1 MSQGPARRGDE
12 KHKNIDRRS
21 WLKALGVAGAAGLAG
36 CSGGESGDGT
46 TQSGGG
52 GNNASN
58 TAAQSSNA
66 TNGSALG
73 GGGNETSGET
83 DNGTGN
89 QSTETSSGG
98 LPEVGGT
105 YSTITSSPPQTLN
118 PLYNTENGAGILIGY
133 ALDQGYTFKPGTE
146 YFPQL
151 YDMSTDQGSVW
162 VAKVR
167 EGLQFGGDYGEVTAE
182 DFVYQ
187 VTELHQSEWAATA
200 DASAW
205 PSEVNIEATGDY
217 EFQIELPNPNALY
230 PETYDPL
237 LYPIPKDLV
246 QPYVEEQNADGLR
259 KDQELQE
266 LGFAGNMG
274 AYTLANRSRSS
285 SLTYERNEDYY
296 LRDAEGVPERFSEA
310 PYFDSLEAQIVQ
322 EQQSRLAALEAG
334 ETDSAAVP
342 PNRVSK
348 FRDLDRTDVYVIP
361 QPYNEVCVYNMRDNG
376 WNAGPGNLFR
386 KRKFRRGLGCAVDK
400 QRLVKGV
407 YRGFADVEY
416 TWQPQWSKWY
426 PDDTSDITEFGTGD
440 LYGKEATQSR
450 IKEAISDTDYGYSGG
465 MLKNPNGETV
475 NLSLYHSAGQN
486 TERAFADFI
495 AQEFKQNAGI
505 NVSVSAIQ
513 GAQFAREYW
522 QQQIPDDPD
531 QYEWSKG
538 ANNAGPR
545 EVTSANAWDMS
556 VVFGLNTYPLNPT
569 TASVFFQ
576 KDSAYNPYGY
586 YPSWNA
592 SELFDRAS
600 SATSTEELQSIFNEI
615 FAKISADQPM
625 GMYAFPADTVG
636 YAADID
642 GPQENFFSGWDFST
656 WYRNG

>member
-12 KHKNIDRRS
+12 KHKRIDRRS
-21 WLKALGVAGAAGLAG
+21 WLKAIGVAGAAGLAG
-36 CSGGESGDGT
+36 CSGGSNGSGGGNGT
-46 TQSGGG
+46 DQSGGG
-52 GNNASN
+52 NGSN
-58 TAAQSSNA
+58 GSQPSNA

-73 GGGNETSGET
+73 GGNES
-83 DNGTGN
+83 GN
-89 QSTETSSGG
+89 QSGGTSSGG
-98 LPEVGGT
+98 VPEVGGT
-105 YSTITSSPPQTLN
+105 YSTVVSSSPETLN
-118 PLYNTENGAGILIGY
+118 PLYNTEDGAGDLIGY
-133 ALDQGYTFKPGTE
+133 ALDYPYGFKPGTE
-146 YFPQL
+146 YFQQL
-151 YDMSTDQGSVW
+151 YDMTTDKGNVW
-162 VAKVR
+162 VAKLR
-167 EGLQFGGDYGEVTAE
+167 ENLEFGGDYGEVTAE

-187 VTELHQSEWAATA
+187 VTQLHQSEWAATA
-200 DASAW
+200 DASSW
-205 PSEVNIEATGDY
+205 PSEVNVEATGDY

-237 LYPIPKDLV
+237 LYPIPKELM

-259 KDQELQE
+259 KEQELLG

-274 AYTLANRSRSS
+274 AYTLDSRNRSS
-285 SLTYERNEDYY
+285 SLTFKRNENYY
-296 LRDAEGVPERFSEA
+296 LRDAEGVPEQFSKA
-310 PYFDSLEAQIVQ
+310 PYFDTLEVQIVQ
-322 EQQSRLAALEAG
+322 EEQSRLAALEAG

-348 FRDLDRTDVYVIP
+348 FRNLERTDVYVIP

-386 KRKFRRGLGCAVDK
+386 KKKFRQGLGCAVNK

-407 YRGFADVEY
+407 FRGFADVEY

-426 PDDTSDITEFGTGD
+426 PDDTSNIMEFGTGD
-440 LYGKEATQSR
+440 LYGPEATQSR

-465 MLKNPNGETV
+465 MLKNPSGETV
-475 NLSLYHSAGQN
+475 NLTLYHSAGQP
-486 TERAFADFI
+486 TERSMADFI

-513 GAQFAREYW
+513 GAQFSREYW
-522 QQQIPDDPD
+522 QQQIPDNPD
-531 QYEWSKG
+531 QYEWSAG

-545 EVTSANAWDMS
+545 EVTSANPWDMS

-569 TASVFFQ
+569 TANVFFQ

-592 SELFDRAS
+592 SELFEQAS
-600 SATSTEELQSIFNEI
+600 SATSEEELQPIFNEI
-615 FAKISADQPM
+615 FAKISEDQPM
-625 GMYAFPADTVG
+625 GMLAFPAATTG
-636 YAADID
+636 YATGID

-656 WYRNG
+656 WHRNG